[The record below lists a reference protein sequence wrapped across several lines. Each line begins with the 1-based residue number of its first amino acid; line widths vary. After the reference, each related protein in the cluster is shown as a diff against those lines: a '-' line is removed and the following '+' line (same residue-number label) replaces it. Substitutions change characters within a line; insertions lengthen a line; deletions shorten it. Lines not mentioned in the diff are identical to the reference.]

1 MNYFKEGSKLNKDR
15 LIRLRTPRGTGDY
28 LPEETAKWRL
38 VEETFRKTF
47 ETWGYREVRTPTFEF
62 LDTLSTGV
70 GKELEDSMFKF
81 KDKKG
86 RWLALRAEM
95 TTPIARVARTKL
107 LQSPK
112 PLRLYYIANMFRYD
126 EPQAGRKR
134 EFWHAGIELIG
145 IGVPR
150 ADAEVIALMIQ
161 SLKDIGLKNVRV
173 RIGNVGIFK
182 EIIRQANLSRGL
194 TDKIHVCIDKEDREG
209 LSEALDDPAVDNK
222 TRELLLLLP
231 ELKGDVNVTD
241 KLTGLALGPEID
253 GYVKDLKGILKRL
266 EYYDVAEK
274 ELIVDLGIIRG
285 LEYYTDTVFEGYVPE
300 LGVAVAAGGRYDE
313 LVQEFGGDAVPAT
326 GFAIGVDRCI
336 DSLKKQRHTFHA
348 RPPSKVFVLAITD
361 ELERD
366 GIKIASLLRGAG
378 IPAETNVS
386 DWDLSRSLSY
396 ASRVGIPYAVI
407 LGEKE
412 LKKSS
417 VIVRDMKL
425 GEQSEVKISKLVSFF
440 ENEEKH

>member
-1 MNYFKEGSKLNKDR
+1 MKNNKLVKR
-15 LIRLRTPRGTGDY
+15 RTPRGTEDY
-28 LPEETAKWRL
+28 LPEETAKWHL
-38 VEETFRKTF
+38 VEEKFRKTF

-62 LDTLSTGV
+62 LGSLSTGI
-70 GKELEDSMFKF
+70 GEELQDSMYKF

-95 TTPIARVARTKL
+95 TTPIARVAGTKL
-107 LQSPK
+107 LPSPK
-112 PLRLYYIANMFRYD
+112 PMRLYYIANMFRYD

-145 IGVPR
+145 SGSLG

-182 EIIRQANLSRGL
+182 EIIRKANLSRGL
-194 TDKIHVCIDKEDREG
+194 ADKIRVCIDKGDREG
-209 LSEALDDPAVDNK
+209 LSEALDDPDVDNK
-222 TRELLLLLP
+222 TREILLLLP
-231 ELKGDVNVTD
+231 ELKGDISVTD
-241 KLTGLALGPEID
+241 KLTRLSLSAEID
-253 GYVKDLKGILKRL
+253 TCVKGLKDVVKRL
-266 EYYDVAEK
+266 EYYDVAKK

-285 LEYYTDTVFEGYVPE
+285 LEYYTDTVFEGYVSGLE
-300 LGVAVAAGGRYDE
+300 MAVGAGGRYDE
-313 LVQEFGGDAVPAT
+313 LIQKFGGDAVPAT

-336 DSLKKQRHTFHA
+336 DSLKRQHYPFPA
-348 RPPSKVFVLAITD
+348 RPPSDVIVIATTEKLKKD
-361 ELERD
+361 E
-366 GIKIASLLRGAG
+366 IKIASLLRGAG
-378 IPAETNVS
+378 MPAETNIS
-386 DWDLSRSLSY
+386 DWGLSRGLSY

-412 LKKSS
+412 LKRSS

-425 GEQSEVKISKLVSFF
+425 GEQREVKISELVSFF
-440 ENEEKH
+440 ENEETLKERV